1 MTRILID
8 EHICAIDHH
17 HAIISTCDSQQET
30 HTKIEQSCF
39 LPGRMRSGTS
49 MRTGSRSESWRKRCA
64 VEREGPIVMDSGT
77 CIRWPR
83 MIDVNVWRARH
94 SGRKHSLILA
104 MWFESIFFCTD
115 SSGSS
120 PGGFMGNIDY
130 LQDDL
135 VVVSSEYPLFFI
147 SQLKIEEN
155 KKTSIRNK
163 QMIVH
168 SMKLTMEKRVRISTQ
183 RLLFGNENRF
193 CRPIQIAGFVD

>member
-1 MTRILID
+1 
-8 EHICAIDHH
+8 
-17 HAIISTCDSQQET
+17 
-30 HTKIEQSCF
+30 
-39 LPGRMRSGTS
+39 
-49 MRTGSRSESWRKRCA
+49 
-64 VEREGPIVMDSGT
+64 
-77 CIRWPR
+77 
-83 MIDVNVWRARH
+83 
-94 SGRKHSLILA
+94 
-104 MWFESIFFCTD
+104 
-115 SSGSS
+115 
-120 PGGFMGNIDY
+120 MGNIDY

-155 KKTSIRNK
+155 KKTSIGNK